1 VGRGIWF
8 GVFHAVSAFC
18 NAGFALFTDNMM
30 PFRNDIMI
38 NFAIASLIVLGGI
51 GFTVILELYE
61 QRSFRN
67 LSLHS
72 RMALTVSGLLILGG
86 AVLIFIF
93 ETNTP
98 GSGKIAY
105 HGFFDRALSAVFQ
118 SVSARTAGFNTIDI
132 GAMSQA
138 SLFLIII
145 LMFIGAS
152 PGGTGGGI
160 KTTTFGS
167 LLAAMSAIVR
177 GERDVTFFNRRL
189 SHDLLLRAFTI
200 ALLSLSLVAAVT
212 LVCVAMG
219 KQSFMDTL
227 FEVTSAFGTV
237 GLIAGI
243 TADLSTAQKALIII
257 TMFCGRLGPL
267 TMAMALASS
276 AQRKQYRLPAEEI
289 LIG

>member
-1 VGRGIWF
+1 M
-8 GVFHAVSAFC
+8 
-18 NAGFALFTDNMM
+18 T
-30 PFRNDIMI
+30 
-38 NFAIASLIVLGGI
+38 
-51 GFTVILELYE
+51 
-61 QRSFRN
+61 
-67 LSLHS
+67 
-72 RMALTVSGLLILGG
+72 
-86 AVLIFIF
+86 
-93 ETNTP
+93 
-98 GSGKIAY
+98 
-105 HGFFDRALSAVFQ
+105 
-118 SVSARTAGFNTIDI
+118 ARTAGFNTIDI

-138 SLFLIII
+138 SLFLIMI

-160 KTTTFGS
+160 KTTTFGA

-212 LVCVAMG
+212 LVCMAMG
-219 KQSFMDTL
+219 KQSFMNTL

-237 GLIAGI
+237 GLSAGI
-243 TADLSTAQKALIII
+243 TFDLSSAQKVLIII